1 EVPAA
6 VVTADLLAAEADFF
20 SIGTNDLVQ
29 YALAVG
35 RNDEEVADLY
45 RPQHASVLRMLRA
58 VVEQEK
64 MRGIPVS
71 LCGEMASDP
80 ALLPLLLGLG
90 LREFSV
96 QPGAIAVAKQA
107 LAEVR
112 TDDLK

>member
-1 EVPAA
+1 
-6 VVTADLLAAEADFF
+6 
-20 SIGTNDLVQ
+20 
-29 YALAVG
+29 VG

-58 VVEQEK
+58 VVEQAK
-64 MRGIPVS
+64 VRGIPVS

-96 QPGAIAVAKQA
+96 QPRALLPLRAAIRATEVAQA
-107 LAEVR
+107 EIAAAAALEQRAMTER
-112 TDDLK
+112 